1 MAVSTSTTSQL
12 PLLFLHSGAANP
24 TPANLSFPSTL
35 RASSLRSRAAAA
47 PPAETISEDG
57 IPDTPP
63 VRHCTDEGEGTGIP
77 LPSSIGEDG
86 EQLLFGATAGKET
99 VMRPCAQLRSSFS
112 DSFVISQDK
121 IVIRNRYGEKLIGVL
136 YEAGS
141 KDIVV
146 LCHGFRSSKESRTI
160 LNLADALTSEKISI
174 FRFDF
179 SGNGESEGT
188 FQYGNYYKEVD
199 DLRDVI
205 LHFKKDKRDTRA
217 IAGHS
222 KGGNVVILYASMHP
236 DIPSVI
242 NICGRFNLER
252 GIGDRFGNDYMERMN
267 QHGFIDVRDKTGRFM
282 YRVTKESLMDRLKTD
297 MRGACMSIDP
307 KCRVL
312 TVHGANDDV
321 VPSEDAVE
329 FSNYIINHELHII
342 EGADHSYTSHRLE
355 LADILAPKQ
364 KIRIKLRSYW
374 VPLIEDSCK
383 KIIEAAKTTNAKTM
397 GPVPLPTKRRIYC
410 VLNSPH
416 VHKDS
421 RFHFE
426 IRTHQ
431 RLIDIM
437 YPTAQTI
444 DSLMQLQLPAGV
456 DVEVKL

>member
-1 MAVSTSTTSQL
+1 MAVSTSASSPL
-12 PLLFLHSGAANP
+12 PLLFLHRAAANP
-24 TPANLSFPSTL
+24 TPAALSFPSSL
-35 RASSLRSRAAAA
+35 RASSLRSRAASA
-47 PPAETISEDG
+47 PPAETLSEDG
-57 IPDTPP
+57 IPDAPP
-63 VRHCTDEGEGTGIP
+63 EGEVTGIP
-77 LPSSIGEDG
+77 MPSSIGDDG
-86 EQLLFGATAGKET
+86 EQLLIGATAGRET
-99 VMRPCAQLRSSFS
+99 VVRSCAQLRSSFS
-112 DSFVISQDK
+112 DPFDVPQEK
-121 IVIRNRYGEKLIGVL
+121 IVIKNRYGEKLVGVL
-136 YEAGS
+136 HEAGS

-146 LCHGFRSSKESRTI
+146 LCHGFRSSKGGRTI
-160 LNLADALTSEKISI
+160 MNLANALTSEKISV

-188 FQYGNYYKEVD
+188 FQYGNYYREAD

-205 LHFKKDKRDTRA
+205 LHFKKHKRDTHA

-222 KGGNVVILYASMHP
+222 KGGNVVILYASMYR

-242 NICGRFNLER
+242 NISGRFNLER
-252 GIGDRFGNDYMERMN
+252 GIGERFGNGYMERIN
-267 QHGFIDVRDKTGRFM
+267 EHGFIDVGDKTGHFM

-297 MRGACMSIDP
+297 MLSACMSIDP
-307 KCRVL
+307 SCRVL
-312 TVHGANDDV
+312 TIHGAND
-321 VPSEDAVE
+321 
-329 FSNYIINHELHII
+329 
-342 EGADHSYTSHRLE
+342 
-355 LADILAPKQ
+355 DILAPKQ

-397 GPVPLPTKRRIYC
+397 GPVPLPTKRRVYC